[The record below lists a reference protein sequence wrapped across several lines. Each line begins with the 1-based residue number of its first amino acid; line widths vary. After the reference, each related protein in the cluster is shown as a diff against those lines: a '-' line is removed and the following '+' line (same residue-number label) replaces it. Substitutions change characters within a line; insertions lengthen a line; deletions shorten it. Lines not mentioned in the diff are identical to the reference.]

1 MLWHTYA
8 ETAVNRV
15 TTHEPAR
22 DRFGSQPQVSVAAA
36 SVQRPATTPEPAHA
50 FIRNLPS
57 AESVLLL
64 RRVPADAVSARSAVT
79 TELPARCSI
88 QIDPLHAPETVGDA
102 APIAIKLD
110 TTSARAP
117 CFTLTGCPPNI
128 ARSHQGR
135 VVVGHVGRPDTTEG
149 PAPCPEPWT
158 TWQSLDS
165 VESQPPR
172 RATTGQ
178 RSVVVHW
185 PVKLGMRFST

>member
-50 FIRNLPS
+50 FIRNVPS
-57 AESVLLL
+57 VGSVLLL
-64 RRVPADAVSARSAVT
+64 RRVPADAESARSEVT
-79 TELPARCSI
+79 TEPRALCSTR
-88 QIDPLHAPETVGDA
+88 IDPPHASKTVDDA
-102 APIAIKLD
+102 APIAIRLG

-117 CFTLTGCPPNI
+117 FFTLTGCPPNV